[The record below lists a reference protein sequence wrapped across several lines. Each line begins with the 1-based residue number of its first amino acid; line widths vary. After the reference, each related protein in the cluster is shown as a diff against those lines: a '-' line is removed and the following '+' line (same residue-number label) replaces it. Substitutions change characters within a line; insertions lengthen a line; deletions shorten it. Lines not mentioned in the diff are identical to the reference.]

1 MAPPASADSIRK
13 PLNAGTT
20 MLIRY
25 RCESAVRSA
34 LLRWSGLPV
43 GGTSAAAFFVALL
56 VWIPQQLN
64 DLNLA
69 SLAQDALRS
78 YVEDAVAGYGNMREN
93 LNSIIGQSVAEQ
105 ARENVS
111 TQLGS
116 AVQERV
122 EQALASRVESV
133 VSGGVEQVLKSKDM
147 KATMDDAVAAALKS
161 NDHKVLLSTIQ
172 PKLKSIAQLL
182 SQTIVKNSGK
192 IVEQVSL
199 SLPEHLQ
206 ISKDNYDS
214 LQKVLKELKDLKD
227 KGPLQDDFA
236 LRFYVA
242 AGMEQ
247 NNNYQYN
254 VIRDYL
260 FQLGE
265 VLGENLRVVLVLDGA
280 RRFVALTEIDDLM
293 TLDDDQMIKFE
304 ESLNNSE
311 FSRSQVLEHIKTLFG
326 PASVIHVD
334 GKTKLGDVL
343 RDPKWRTVDP
353 HRPVAVL
360 KEDRLFDGLTTWG
373 RMFEALLP

>member
-1 MAPPASADSIRK
+1 MASPASADSIRK

-105 ARENVS
+105 AREIVS

-122 EQALASRVESV
+122 DQALASRVESV
-133 VSGGVEQVLKSKDM
+133 VSGGVEQILKSKDM
-147 KATMDDAVAAALKS
+147 RATMDDAVAAALKS
-161 NDHKVLLSTIQ
+161 NDHKVLLSAIQ
-172 PKLKSIAQLL
+172 PKLESFAQRL
-182 SQTIVKNSGK
+182 SQTIAENSGK

-199 SLPEHLQ
+199 PLPEHLQ